1 MNPAYRIFIDVCLTK
16 PVASGSIWMRLVK
29 YIPFVPRD
37 GDKIRLTPETEGED
51 QLDITLCNVVYDV
64 ESGTFIE
71 QQEDDAM
78 VVSYSEEGILN
89 EATALDHYKK
99 YGFTRLNFPQG
110 EAR

>member
-16 PVASGSIWMRLVK
+16 PVASGNIWVRLVK

-37 GDKIRLTPETEGED
+37 GDRLRLQPETEGEEP
-51 QLDITLCNVVYDV
+51 LDMTLCNVVYDMD
-64 ESGTFIE
+64 SGTFIE
-71 QQEDDAM
+71 QQEDDRM
-78 VVSYSEEGILN
+78 VESYSEEGLLN
-89 EATALDHYKK
+89 ETEAVEHYKK